1 MGRSIGSF
9 VLAATPEGRSTA
21 AGCTLESGRLL
32 SGHMYLGGA
41 GAKCKRATLL
51 AAAAAHGCSREA
63 CGEGKQSRHAP
74 FLSNLAAQILG
85 LVEPG
90 ELHWGELLQPQ
101 RLGGDGAADGR
112 VRLLER
118 GARLRRQL
126 RHPEAGI
133 GRMLAGVRRKERT
146 AWECQTSQ
154 CLAFAARLLLRGCEA
169 ALSCRGPC
177 LLAGPCR
184 GAVPRWRS
192 LTCERR
198 PS

>member
-1 MGRSIGSF
+1 MGNAN
-9 VLAATPEGRSTA
+9 AAIRN
-21 AGCTLESGRLL
+21 
-32 SGHMYLGGA
+32 
-41 GAKCKRATLL
+41 
-51 AAAAAHGCSREA
+51 AHHVGVVGA
-63 CGEGKQSRHAP
+63 CGQAS
-74 FLSNLAAQILG
+74 
-85 LVEPG
+85 
-90 ELHWGELLQPQ
+90 
-101 RLGGDGAADGR
+101 
-112 VRLLER
+112 
-118 GARLRRQL
+118 LRRQL

-169 ALSCRGPC
+169 ALSFRGPC